1 VGPGRLT
8 RSWHGLQDKDL
19 EGLRVRGGVHG
30 IAKALQTDPHHGLPA
45 AADAAAAESVEEH
58 SRVFGPNKF
67 KEVPPKNFF
76 VLCFENLQDPIIL
89 LLIAAAL
96 VRLAGR
102 SLLPAGSKHT
112 T

>member
-1 VGPGRLT
+1 MGPGRLT
-8 RSWHGLQDKDL
+8 RSCRGPQDKDL
-19 EGLRVRGGVHG
+19 EGLRARGGVHG
-30 IAKALQTDPHHGLPA
+30 IAKALHTDPHHGLPA

-76 VLCFENLQDPIIL
+76 MLCFENLKDPIIL

-96 VRLAGR
+96 VRLAALC
-102 SLLPAGSKHT
+102 LLPGGSKHT
-112 T
+112 P